1 MRIGTL
7 LVQLEVRRRVHGDS
21 TDPCPLAPDAKRDKL
36 RHGAARHENR
46 RSLAQ
51 HRGDLALECLDQLA
65 LAVPIGIPAMFLAP
79 LPDACQLGTRR
90 LHSVT
95 RYVNRTA
102 SAQGLLLRRGER
114 SRNHLPPG
122 GVSLGAS
129 MRSLLVC
136 NSYALMIFC
145 TSG

>member
-1 MRIGTL
+1 MRVGTL
-7 LVQLEVRRRVHGDS
+7 LVQLEVRRRVHGDPP
-21 TDPCPLAPDAKRDKL
+21 DPRPFAPDPQRDEL

-46 RSLAQ
+46 RGFA
-51 HRGDLALECLDQLA
+51 HHGGDLALESLDQLA
-65 LAVPIGIPAMFLAP
+65 LAVAVGMPAVFLAP
-79 LPDACQLGTRR
+79 LPDTCQLRPRR

-95 RYVNRTA
+95 RYVSRTA
-102 SAQGLLLRRGER
+102 SAQRLLLRRGER
-114 SRNHLPPG
+114 SRDHLLPG